1 MREDNLSFDQFGT
14 GVLAVDFHPSQKIL
28 RLKRTNVS
36 WWQNQTFVV
45 ACVRG
50 TARGSPFD
58 NFGPN
63 LEPNI
68 GKMQTTV
75 ISSRM
80 SC

>member
-28 RLKRTNVS
+28 RLKRRLC
-36 WWQNQTFVV
+36 FLV
-45 ACVRG
+45 AKPDICGCMCQVQQG
-50 TARGSPFD
+50 GSPFD